1 MKFFLKEALAKLLKY
16 PPFPAMTIDN
26 LYGYLDALHNKR
38 SVEGPVVEIGCA
50 NGGTTALACRFLS
63 RIGCEKDYFCFDTF
77 SGFVQEQLQTDH
89 QLGLT
94 THHDRMF
101 SANSID
107 RFKNNLSRWGIH
119 NHVHVIEGDI
129 CKIEDEHI
137 PQNISVALLDV
148 DLRDP
153 IFVGLQ
159 KLYANLAKGGVILV
173 DDCKTGT
180 SWIGANVGYRDFIA
194 SRGLQPK
201 YFLGFGVIE
210 NTGPG
215 APEIPWQYSSS
226 PNPII
231 DGYYS

>member
-1 MKFFLKEALAKLLKY
+1 MKFFLTEALAKLLKY

-26 LYGYLDALHNKR
+26 LYGYLDALHHKR

-119 NHVHVIEGDI
+119 NHVYVH
-129 CKIEDEHI
+129 
-137 PQNISVALLDV
+137 
-148 DLRDP
+148 R
-153 IFVGLQ
+153 
-159 KLYANLAKGGVILV
+159 LV
-173 DDCKTGT
+173 LKDA
-180 SWIGANVGYRDFIA
+180 INV
-194 SRGLQPK
+194 L
-201 YFLGFGVIE
+201 
-210 NTGPG
+210 
-215 APEIPWQYSSS
+215 
-226 PNPII
+226 
-231 DGYYS
+231 